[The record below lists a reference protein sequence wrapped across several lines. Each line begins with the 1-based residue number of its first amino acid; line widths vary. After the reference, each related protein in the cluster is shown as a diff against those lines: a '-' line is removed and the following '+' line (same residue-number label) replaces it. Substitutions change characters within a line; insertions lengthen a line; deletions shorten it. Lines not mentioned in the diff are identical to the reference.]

1 MPGLTLGGNL
11 FILAGMRKRTDLADP
26 HKQAGWFKKLRE
38 DHQQETA
45 EDYVELIYDLI
56 EARGEARVTDLS
68 QRFAVSH
75 ATVNKV
81 VKRLKGE
88 GLVVNEKYRSI
99 FLTDK
104 GRELAIY
111 CRKRHDLVVN
121 FLEYVGVSSKTAEI
135 DAEGVEHHVSEET
148 LAAFQ
153 AFIDKVRLE

>member
-1 MPGLTLGGNL
+1 LDVNSC
-11 FILAGMRKRTDLADP
+11 ILLGMRQRETLADP
-26 HKQAGWFKKLRE
+26 HKQANWFKKLRE
-38 DHQQETA
+38 SHKQETA

-99 FLTDK
+99 FLTEK
-104 GRELAIY
+104 GKELALY

-121 FLEYVGVSSKTAEI
+121 FLEYIGVSSKTAEI

-148 LAAFQ
+148 LQAFQ
-153 AFIDKVRLE
+153 AFIDDKRN